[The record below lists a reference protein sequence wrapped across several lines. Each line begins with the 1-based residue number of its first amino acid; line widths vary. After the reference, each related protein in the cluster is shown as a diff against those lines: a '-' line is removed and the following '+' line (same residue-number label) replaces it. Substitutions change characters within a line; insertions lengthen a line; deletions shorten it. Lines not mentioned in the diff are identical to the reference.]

1 MVVKPR
7 ALSLLQVGVVA
18 CVLALTGCGTAA
30 SPAGTSGTSGGG
42 TASTPAKA
50 MLTITLT
57 NAQGQGPSH
66 WTLRC
71 DPPGGTQPNPAAACS
86 ALMHLKYGI
95 AELPPKH
102 LLCPMI
108 MVSSKEYIVT
118 GTWFGKKVHRVIVDG
133 GCDLSLFGTIDKV
146 MH

>member
-1 MVVKPR
+1 MAVRPR

-18 CVLALTGCGTAA
+18 CALVLTGCGTATG
-30 SPAGTSGTSGGG
+30 PGGG
-42 TASTPAKA
+42 SGSGSGPTPARAKA
-50 MLTITLT
+50 VLTITLT
-57 NAQGQGPSH
+57 NAPGGQGPSH

-71 DPPGGTQPNPAAACS
+71 DPPGGSQPDPAAACA
-86 ALMHLKYGI
+86 ALMHVKYGL
-95 AELPPKH
+95 ARLPPKH
-102 LLCPMI
+102 LMCPMI
-108 MVSSKEYIVT
+108 MVSSKQYVVT